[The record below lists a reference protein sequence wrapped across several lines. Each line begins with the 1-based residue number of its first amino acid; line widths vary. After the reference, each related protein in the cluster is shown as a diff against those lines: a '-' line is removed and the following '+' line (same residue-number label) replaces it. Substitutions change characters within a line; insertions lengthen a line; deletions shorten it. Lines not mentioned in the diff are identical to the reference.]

1 MLWDL
6 SGNYPLPGT
15 DIYIPGFLF
24 WVVLIYATLGTV
36 VTHLIGRTL
45 TGLYFDRQRRE
56 ADFRFSL
63 ARLRE
68 YSEQIALL
76 ARRDGRARVAAAA
89 LRRHHRQLSGALCAR
104 ASS

>member
-1 MLWDL
+1 MLWEL

-24 WVVLIYATLGTV
+24 WVVLIYAAVGTL
-36 VTHLIGRTL
+36 VTHLIGRSL

-76 ARRDGRARVAAAA
+76 ARRTRRARVAAPA
-89 LRRHHRQLSGALCAR
+89 LRRHYRQLSGDRAAS